1 MSRKNL
7 TVAGLITAAFTV
19 VLLTFALRPAAN
31 GTTREVANVA
41 VPNPAP
47 TSALHSAPN
56 PSQEKSL
63 KKTSLSQDVDATDH
77 LNRVDVSRHL
87 TKLLSETDGMT
98 SLHDKSVYAKRLQQN
113 HGFITMLMWID
124 FRKHKTETFKSS
136 SFPQGTEQEKLQ
148 LQKYLK
154 TAKSAIHGHQ
164 SYESPTFTIGKEKY
178 YFIAQ
183 RNKEKNVGIIALINQ
198 KVLGRVADHQL
209 KNLRLIPYPKEGKYR
224 VESVHTDNLKDI
236 TVKTGHDNENASHFY
251 ENEIVVRFRNN
262 SPTPG
267 QLQTITADINGK
279 KPRKLG
285 YAYIFRSEKMT
296 YYELKDYFTNKWHP
310 EYTEPHY
317 MYLTND
323 TITKNAE
330 GTVTPNDMLFST
342 YQWNLPAIETE
353 LGWNLSKG
361 SKEVVVA
368 VVDTGVQINHPDLKG
383 KLLTGYNAI
392 TNGSTPED
400 DVGHGTHVS
409 GIIGALVNNGEGVA
423 GISWYNKILPV
434 KALDN
439 SGAGTTYSVAEGII
453 WAADNGAKVIN
464 LSLGNYADSQFLHD
478 AIKYAYDR
486 DIVLV
491 SAAGNDNT
499 ERPGYPAAYPE
510 VIAVAATNA
519 SGEKAS
525 FSNYGDYIDVAA
537 PGESIAS
544 TYPDSQYAALSGT
557 SMASPHVAALAGLV
571 RSLNPNLTNT
581 EVMDLMT
588 KNAVDLGTPGHDK
601 YFGWGQVDIYK
612 TLQAASGNQVP
623 LQLWPQ
629 HVQQQMNQLKQRLS
643 NSK

>member
-7 TVAGLITAAFTV
+7 AIACTLTAAFTV
-19 VLLTFALRPAAN
+19 VLLTFALRPTDN
-31 GTTREVANVA
+31 GVTREVAKVA
-41 VPNPAP
+41 VRNPAV
-47 TSALHSAPN
+47 TSAPY
-56 PSQEKSL
+56 PSQEQSL
-63 KKTSLSQDVDATDH
+63 KKTSLTQDVDATDH
-77 LNRVDVSRHL
+77 LNRVDVGKHL
-87 TKLLSETDGMT
+87 TKLLSETNGASKKDI
-98 SLHDKSVYAKRLQQN
+98 SVYANDLKQN
-113 HGFITMLMWID
+113 HKYIAMLMWID
-124 FRKHKTETFKSS
+124 FRTHKTNTFQTSLPKGSDR
-136 SFPQGTEQEKLQ
+136 ENKQ
-148 LQKYLK
+148 LLKYLN
-154 TAKSAIHGHQ
+154 TAKSAIKGNQ
-164 SYESPTFTIGKEKY
+164 SYESPTFTVGKEKY

-183 RNKEKNVGIIALINQ
+183 RDQERNIGVIALINQ

-236 TVKTGHDNENASHFY
+236 TVKTGHDNEKASHFY
-251 ENEIVVRFRNN
+251 ENEIVVRFRN
-262 SPTPG
+262 SPPTSG
-267 QLQTITADINGK
+267 QLQMIAADIHCK
-279 KPRKLG
+279 APRKLG
-285 YAYIFRSEKMT
+285 YAYIFRSEKMN
-296 YYELKDYFTNKWHP
+296 YYQLKSYFTKKWNP
-310 EYTEPHY
+310 AYTEPHY

-323 TITKNAE
+323 VITKNTD
-330 GTVTPNDMLFST
+330 GTVTPNDMLFSA
-342 YQWNLPAIETE
+342 YQWNLPAIATE
-353 LGWNLSKG
+353 QGWELSKG
-361 SKEVVVA
+361 SKDVIVA
-368 VVDTGVQINHPDLKG
+368 VVDTGVQLNHPDLQG
-383 KLLTGYNAI
+383 RLLTGYNAI

-400 DVGHGTHVS
+400 DVGHGTHVA
-409 GIIGALVNNGEGVA
+409 GIVGALVNNGEGVA

-519 SGEKAS
+519 SQEKAS

-537 PGESIAS
+537 PGEGIAS

-571 RSLNPNLTNT
+571 RSLNPDLTNK
-581 EVMDLMT
+581 EVMELMINNT
-588 KNAVDLGTPGHDK
+588 VDLGTPGYDN

-629 HVQQQMNQLKQRLS
+629 HVRQELNQLKQ
-643 NSK
+643 NFKNTP

>member
-7 TVAGLITAAFTV
+7 TVAGLVTAAFTV
-19 VLLTFALRPAAN
+19 ILLTFALRPAAN
-31 GTTREVANVA
+31 GTNREVANVT
-41 VPNPAP
+41 VPNPSPAS
-47 TSALHSAPN
+47 TLHSAQN

-63 KKTSLSQDVDATDH
+63 KTSSLNHDVDATDR

-87 TKLLSETDGMT
+87 TKLLSETDKIT
-98 SLHDKSVYAKRLQQN
+98 SLHDKSVYAKHLQKN
-113 HGFITMLMWID
+113 HGFISMLMWID
-124 FRKHKTETFKSS
+124 FRTHKTETFNSTLPKGS
-136 SFPQGTEQEKLQ
+136 EQENKQ

-154 TAKSAIHGHQ
+154 TAKTAIHGHQ

-183 RNKEKNVGIIALINQ
+183 RNTDKNIGIIALINQ
-198 KVLGRVADHQL
+198 KVLGRVEDHQL

-251 ENEIVVRFRNN
+251 ENEIVVRFKGNA
-262 SPTPG
+262 PTPG
-267 QLQTITADINGK
+267 QLKMIAADINGK
-279 KPRKLG
+279 QPRKLG
-285 YAYIFRSEKMT
+285 YAYIFRSDKMT
-296 YYELKDYFTNKWHP
+296 YYQLKSYFTKKWNP
-310 EYTEPHY
+310 AYTEPHY

-323 TITKNAE
+323 TITKNTNE
-330 GTVTPNDMLFST
+330 TVTPNDMLFSA

-361 SKEVVVA
+361 SNEVIVS

-392 TNGSTPED
+392 TSGSTPED

-464 LSLGNYADSQFLHD
+464 LSLGNYAESQFLHD

-486 DIVLV
+486 DIVIV

-510 VIAVAATNA
+510 VIAVAATNP

-525 FSNYGDYIDVAA
+525 FSNFGDYVDVAA

-544 TYPDSQYAALSGT
+544 TYPGSQYAALSGT
-557 SMASPHVAALAGLV
+557 SMASPHVAALAGLI

-581 EVMDLMT
+581 EVTDLIT
-588 KNAVDLGTPGHDK
+588 SNAIDLGTPGHDK
-601 YFGWGQVDIYK
+601 YYGWGQIDIYR
-612 TLQAASGNQVP
+612 TLQAANGNQVP

-629 HVQQQMNQLKQRLS
+629 HVRQQMNQLKQRLGT
-643 NSK
+643 NP

>member
-7 TVAGLITAAFTV
+7 TIACILTAAFTV
-19 VLLTFALRPAAN
+19 VLLTFALRPADN
-31 GTTREVANVA
+31 GVTREVAKVA
-41 VPNPAP
+41 ERNPVP
-47 TSALHSAPN
+47 TSALYSAPV

-63 KKTSLSQDVDATDH
+63 KKASLTHDVDATDH
-77 LNRVDVSRHL
+77 LNRADVGKHL
-87 TKLLSETDGMT
+87 TKLLSETKGDSKQAIT
-98 SLHDKSVYAKRLQQN
+98 VYANELKQN
-113 HGFITMLMWID
+113 HKYIAMLMWID
-124 FRKHKTETFKSS
+124 FRTHKTNTFQTSLPKGSDR
-136 SFPQGTEQEKLQ
+136 ENKQ
-148 LQKYLK
+148 LLKYLN
-154 TAKSAIHGHQ
+154 TAKSAIKGNQ
-164 SYESPTFTIGKEKY
+164 SYESPTFTVGKEKY

-183 RNKEKNVGIIALINQ
+183 RNKERDIGVIALINQ

-224 VESVHTDNLKDI
+224 VESVHTDTLKDI

-251 ENEIVVRFRNN
+251 ENEIVVRFRK
-262 SPTPG
+262 SPPTSG
-267 QLQTITADINGK
+267 QLKMIAADIHCK
-279 KPRKLG
+279 APRKIG
-285 YAYIFRSEKMT
+285 YAYIFRSEKMN
-296 YYELKDYFTNKWHP
+296 YYQLKSYFTKKWNP
-310 EYTEPHY
+310 AYTEPHY

-323 TITKNAE
+323 VITKNTD
-330 GTVTPNDMLFST
+330 GTVTPNDMLFSA
-342 YQWNLPAIETE
+342 YQWNLPAIATE
-353 LGWNLSKG
+353 QGWDLSKG
-361 SKEVVVA
+361 SKDVIVA
-368 VVDTGVQINHPDLKG
+368 VVDTGVQLNHPDLKG
-383 KLLTGYNAI
+383 RLLTGYNAI

-400 DVGHGTHVS
+400 DVGHGTHVA

-423 GISWYNKILPV
+423 GISWYNNILPV

-519 SGEKAS
+519 AHEKAS

-571 RSLNPNLTNT
+571 RSLNPDLTNK
-581 EVMDLMT
+581 EVMDLMINNT
-588 KNAVDLGTPGHDK
+588 VDLGTPGYDN

-629 HVQQQMNQLKQRLS
+629 HVRQQLNQLKQ
-643 NSK
+643 NFKNTP

>member
-7 TVAGLITAAFTV
+7 TVAGILTAAFTV
-19 VLLTFALRPAAN
+19 LLLTFALKPAGN
-31 GTTREVANVA
+31 GTTREVAQVA
-41 VPNPAP
+41 IPNPAP
-47 TSALHSAPN
+47 TSAVNPVPN
-56 PSQEKSL
+56 RPQEKAL
-63 KKTSLSQDVDATDH
+63 KKTSLVQDVDVTDR

-87 TKLLSETDGMT
+87 TRLLSETDGAT
-98 SLHDKSVYAKRLQQN
+98 NKAITVYANQLKQS
-113 HGFITMLMWID
+113 HSYIAMLMWID
-124 FRKHKTETFKSS
+124 FRTQKTDTFKTSL
-136 SFPQGTEQEKLQ
+136 PNGTDQENKQ
-148 LQKYLK
+148 LLKYLN
-154 TAKSAIHGHQ
+154 TAKSAIKGNQ

-178 YFIAQ
+178 YFMAQ
-183 RNKEKNVGIIALINQ
+183 RNHERTIGVIALINQ
-198 KVLGRVADHQL
+198 KVLSRVTDHQV
-209 KNLRLIPYPKEGKYR
+209 KNLRLIPYPKEGKFR
-224 VESVHTDNLKDI
+224 VESVHTDTLKDI

-251 ENEIVVRFRNN
+251 ENEIVVRFRN
-262 SPTPG
+262 SPPTSG
-267 QLQTITADINGK
+267 QLQMIAADINCK
-279 KPRKLG
+279 QPRKLG
-285 YAYIFRSEKMT
+285 YAYIFRSEKMNYHQLQT
-296 YYELKDYFTNKWHP
+296 YFTKKWNP
-310 EYTEPHY
+310 AYTEPHY

-323 TITKNAE
+323 ATTKNTN

-342 YQWNLPAIETE
+342 YQWNLPAIATE
-353 LGWNLSKG
+353 QGWNLSKG
-361 SKEVVVA
+361 NKDVIVA
-368 VVDTGVQINHPDLKG
+368 VVDTGVQINHPDLQG

-392 TNGSTPED
+392 TSSSTPED
-400 DVGHGTHVS
+400 DVGHGTHVA

-453 WAADNGAKVIN
+453 WAADHGAKVIN

-519 SGEKAS
+519 SHEKAS

-537 PGESIAS
+537 PGENIAS
-544 TYPDSQYAALSGT
+544 TYPDSQYASLSGT
-557 SMASPHVAALAGLV
+557 SMSSPHVAALAGLV
-571 RSLNPNLTNT
+571 RSLNPDLTNK

-588 KNAVDLGTPGHDK
+588 KNAVDLGTPGYDN

-629 HVQQQMNQLKQRLS
+629 HVRQQLNQLKQNLKS
-643 NSK
+643 TP